1 MSEFLDT
8 IVQSLRELLGA
19 SIKALPGM
27 LAALVIIFLTRYLA
41 QFLQKIA
48 TQFGRRAL
56 RSSSLQL
63 LLSKSS
69 YVVTWVAGVLFA
81 CVIAFPSLGLGD
93 IIATLGLGSVAIGFA
108 FQDIFKNFLAGII
121 LLLQE
126 PFRINDQIIIGE
138 YEGTVEEIGI
148 RATKIRT
155 YKGERIIMPNSTVFT
170 SAVQVRTAFSY
181 RRTDLAIGVDYDT
194 SLDEARELLLKT
206 IASVENVLNDPAPEI
221 DIAEF
226 GESSI
231 NFLVRYWTL
240 PQQQIV
246 RRVQT
251 QAILAI
257 KQAFDRANI
266 NIPYPIRMVYLPDQQ
281 TLSAVDN

>member
-1 MSEFLDT
+1 
-8 IVQSLRELLGA
+8 
-19 SIKALPGM
+19 
-27 LAALVIIFLTRYLA
+27 
-41 QFLQKIA
+41 
-48 TQFGRRAL
+48 
-56 RSSSLQL
+56 
-63 LLSKSS
+63 
-69 YVVTWVAGVLFA
+69 VTGVLFA
-81 CVIAFPSLGLGD
+81 CVVAFPSLGLGD

-126 PFRINDQIIIGE
+126 PFRINDQVIIDE

-170 SAVQVRTAFSY
+170 SAVQVRTAFNY

-194 SLDEARELLLKT
+194 SLSEARELLLKT
-206 IASVENVLNDPAPEI
+206 IASVENVLDNPAPEI

-231 NFLVRYWTL
+231 NFLIRYWTS
-240 PQQQIV
+240 PQQHIV

-266 NIPYPIRMVYLPDQQ
+266 DIPYPIRMVYLPEQP
-281 TLSAVDN
+281 LSALDN

>member
-1 MSEFLDT
+1 MSELLDT

-27 LAALVIIFLTRYLA
+27 LAALVVIFLTRYLA
-41 QFLQKIA
+41 QLIQKIA

-56 RSSSLQL
+56 RSPSLQL
-63 LLSKSS
+63 LLTKTS
-69 YVVTWVAGVLFA
+69 YVVTWVTGVLFA
-81 CVIAFPSLGLGD
+81 CVVAFPSLGLGD

-126 PFRINDQIIIGE
+126 PFRINDQVIIDE

-170 SAVQVRTAFSY
+170 SAVQVRTAFNY

-194 SLDEARELLLKT
+194 SLSEARELLLKT
-206 IASVENVLNDPAPEI
+206 IASVENVLDNPAPEI

-231 NFLVRYWTL
+231 NFLIRYWTS
-240 PQQQIV
+240 PQQHIV

-266 NIPYPIRMVYLPDQQ
+266 DIPYPIRMVYLPEQP
-281 TLSAVDN
+281 LSALDN

>member
-19 SIKALPGM
+19 SIKALPGL
-27 LAALVIIFLTRYLA
+27 LAALIVIFLTRYLA
-41 QFLQKIA
+41 QLVQKIA

-56 RSSSLQL
+56 RSPSLQL
-63 LLSKSS
+63 LLTRTS
-69 YVVTWVAGVLFA
+69 YVVTWVVGVLFA
-81 CVIAFPSLGLGD
+81 CVVAFPSLGLGD

-126 PFRINDQIIIGE
+126 PFRINDQVIIDE

-170 SAVQVRTAFSY
+170 SAVQVRTAFNC

-194 SLDEARELLLKT
+194 SLSEARELLLKT
-206 IASVENVLNDPAPEI
+206 IASVAPEI

-231 NFLVRYWTL
+231 NFLVRYWTS

-266 NIPYPIRMVYLPDQQ
+266 NIPYPIRMVYFPEQP
-281 TLSAVDN
+281 LSALDN